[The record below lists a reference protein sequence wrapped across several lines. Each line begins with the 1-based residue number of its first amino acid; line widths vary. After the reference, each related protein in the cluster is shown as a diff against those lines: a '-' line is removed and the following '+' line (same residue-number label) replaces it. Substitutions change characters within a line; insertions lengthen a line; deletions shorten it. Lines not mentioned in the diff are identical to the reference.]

1 MKGDTMDANALKALL
16 KAAMERLMAVQKEN
30 AELRDRVNTY
40 EGMFRRMDAV
50 IIRKDAGMVA
60 GRF

>member
-1 MKGDTMDANALKALL
+1 MDANALKALL